1 MPYAYMK
8 ANILCRLLLIG
19 KVRVMK
25 KLITVINSNIPL
37 AKALNAAAHTV
48 FGMGYRIEAFHM
60 PDIYV
65 YLADTLVIRA
75 VKETAYRIAQL
86 NMESVIYADFT
97 NTMGTLP
104 TDEQLIRTRA
114 TKEADMQYYAVS
126 ICANDDILHELEVVL
141 SKCRYLPN
149 YSPLINENQNKFVFL
164 PPRPLLDNHDSV
176 YKHYD
181 NYKAVIAFNKKHNI
195 ECSINAMLQSC
206 IELGRQADFI
216 SLHLI
221 AYIDA
226 NNIRHTNIS
235 YHAIP
240 IVTAKNQNKLDD
252 IAHAIKQDNKI
263 ISSIIQD
270 DSGKIIM
277 VAVFGDTD
285 NVDIYTKQCSILT
298 KEIVPQKL

>member
-1 MPYAYMK
+1 
-8 ANILCRLLLIG
+8 
-19 KVRVMK
+19 MK

-37 AKALNAAAHTV
+37 GKALNAAAHTV
-48 FGMGYRIEAFHM
+48 FGMGYRIEAYHM

-75 VKETAYRIAQL
+75 FKETAYRIAQL

-104 TDEQLIRTRA
+104 TDAQLIRTRA

-126 ICANDDILHELEVVL
+126 MCANYDILHELEVVL

-149 YSPLINENQNKFVFL
+149 YSPLINENQNKFAFL
-164 PPRPLLDNHDSV
+164 ALRTLLDNHNPI
-176 YKHYD
+176 YKLYD
-181 NYKAVIAFNKKHNI
+181 NYKAVIAFNKKHNV

-221 AYIDA
+221 SYIDA
-226 NNIRHTNIS
+226 SDMAHTNIS

-240 IVTAKNQNKLDD
+240 IVTARNQNKLDD

-263 ISSIIQD
+263 ISSIIHD
-270 DSGKIIM
+270 DFGKIIM
-277 VAVFGDTD
+277 VGVFGDTKS
-285 NVDIYTKQCSILT
+285 VDLYTKQCSLLT
-298 KEIVPQKL
+298 KEIV